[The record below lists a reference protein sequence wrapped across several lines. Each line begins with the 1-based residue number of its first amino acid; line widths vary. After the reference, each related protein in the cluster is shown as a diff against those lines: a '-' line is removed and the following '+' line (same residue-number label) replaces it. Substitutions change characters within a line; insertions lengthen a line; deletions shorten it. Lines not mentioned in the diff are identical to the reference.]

1 MLDRLTPREK
11 DVLSYI
17 IQFKTVNGYSPNLR
31 EIAKGVNTNSFSHV
45 QDMLEDLKDKGY
57 ISYKE
62 RQSRTI
68 NVLKFPISK

>member
-31 EIAKGVNTNSFSHV
+31 EIGKGVNTNSFSHV
-45 QDMLEDLKDKGY
+45 QEMLEDLKDKGY
-57 ISYKE
+57 ISYKK